1 MPLLKAAQVRQ
12 LTKDERAAKLLE
24 LQNELL
30 IERGKIGA
38 MAGGR
43 SAGRVKSLRKEVARV
58 LTVMQELNE
67 A

>member
-1 MPLLKAAQVRQ
+1 MPLLKAGQFRQ
-12 LTKDERAAKLLE
+12 MTKEERAAKLLE

-43 SAGRVKSLRKEVARV
+43 SAGRVKSLRKQVARM
-58 LTVMQELNE
+58 LTVMHELNE